1 MPSKKSWSK
10 TETSVCLAESHGKNS
25 NDAPSFDPINQKKH
39 NLRAEGKVTLMY
51 EPRFDAPSALLAFI
65 QHCHLSSRC
74 VSCSFTKIPLGN
86 INYEKLQRADA
97 SVNPTKA
104 GFPSFNPPPPPPG

>member
-1 MPSKKSWSK
+1 M
-10 TETSVCLAESHGKNS
+10 ETSVCLAESRGENL
-25 NDAPSFDPINQKKH
+25 NDAPFFDPINQKKH
-39 NLRAEGKVTLMY
+39 NLRAEDKVTLMY

-86 INYEKLQRADA
+86 INY
-97 SVNPTKA
+97 
-104 GFPSFNPPPPPPG
+104 